1 MDVEGLLDW
10 AQRVL
15 LESDAIDHWQKGRER
30 LEAEELLEHVLG
42 RTFYLDDEMTP
53 SDQARFEK
61 AIGRRATGE
70 PTALIKGF
78 TDFRGLRLIQRPG
91 TFVPRDSSEF
101 LAAQA
106 ITRIHRRVGAVVVDM
121 ACGTGP
127 VALAVK
133 HEIPKATVYGADLSP
148 DAITVARA
156 NARVLRLDVRFMC
169 GNLFNPLPG
178 KFRGEVDVVTLHPP
192 YVGKRELREL
202 PDEIVKFEP
211 TLVLSDGS
219 PRGLGLI
226 ERAVAEAP
234 EWLRPGG
241 WLLVEV
247 SPDRARQVMSVMRRG
262 DFRDVR
268 STVDRGFKVTR
279 VLVGRW

>member
-1 MDVEGLLDW
+1 M
-10 AQRVL
+10 

-70 PTALIKGF
+70 PTALIKGY

-91 TFVPRDSSEF
+91 TFIPRDSSEF

-106 ITRIHRRVGAVVVDM
+106 ITRIRRRVGAVAVDM

-133 HEIPKATVYGADLSP
+133 HEVPKATVYGADLSQN
-148 DAITVARA
+148 AITVARA
-156 NARVLRLDVRFMC
+156 NARALRLDVRFVC
-169 GNLFNPLPG
+169 GDLFNPLPS
-178 KFRGEVDVVTLHPP
+178 KFRGGVDVVTLHPP

-234 EWLRPGG
+234 KWLRRGG